1 MYLELKIVR
10 CFAKTKQKY
19 WVRTSVFAVFF
30 IFCPSFFLFVCCLPL
45 FLLISFH
52 HFCFPLT
59 VCPVVSCFFEALSL
73 ALSLSLS
80 LSLCLSLSLSLS
92 LCLSLS
98 LSVSLSLSLS
108 LSLSVSLSLS
118 LSLSVSLSLSLSLC
132 DLDRLR
138 VGVCVAPLAAHHDD
152 SVLLE
157 SSCFFSVLYYY
168 PHNYVEHRTVSGLWS
183 F

>member
-73 ALSLSLS
+73 
-80 LSLCLSLSLSLS
+80 
-92 LCLSLS
+92 
-98 LSVSLSLSLS
+98 SV
-108 LSLSVSLSLS
+108 
-118 LSLSVSLSLSLSLC
+118 SLSLSLC

-168 PHNYVEHRTVSGLWS
+168 PHNCVEHRTVSGLWS